1 MDVEMTLP
9 LSQRP
14 IPDGA
19 LGDDERTETER
30 SPLEE
35 GKGMA
40 LSLPLRTPGEGEAQQ
55 EDQDMEDEGDSPD
68 GDSNGRGQGK
78 KHHHRRGKQKGG
90 KRHRNWKPYAKL
102 TWEERQK
109 LDERET
115 RRACKRREQRFA
127 SGHPLA
133 PYNTTQFLMD
143 QHPPGGDNEG
153 GVQGN
158 QNLQGGDQ
166 GSNSALDS
174 YGSCSESYDSPNDED
189 IFLEKDFSEAYET
202 FHAERLQD
210 MSKEEL
216 IKELLDLEAKVDRL
230 ERRSS
235 KGEQQGSPPKHNI
248 NNNDTSSDDVKTNDG
263 SPSKLQMTDSDQSG
277 GLNSL
282 ELLIKRL
289 KEENERLKR
298 ENVEL
303 QKKSVSGRTTE
314 EG

>member
-35 GKGMA
+35 GKGLP
-40 LSLPLRTPGEGEAQQ
+40 LSLALRTPGEGQPQQ

-68 GDSNGRGQGK
+68 GDSNGRSQGK
-78 KHHHRRGKQKGG
+78 KHHRRGKQKGG

-143 QHPPGGDNEG
+143 QHPPGGDSEG

-158 QNLQGGDQ
+158 QNPQGGDQ

-216 IKELLDLEAKVDRL
+216 IKELLDLEAKVDML
-230 ERRSS
+230 ERRTN
-235 KGEQQGSPPKHNI
+235 KGGQGSPPKPNI
-248 NNNDTSSDDVKTNDG
+248 NNNDTSSVDAKSNDSSPNKMQVTN
-263 SPSKLQMTDSDQSG
+263 SDHGEGQ
-277 GLNSL
+277 NTM
-282 ELLIKRL
+282 ERL
-289 KEENERLKR
+289 VRRLREENERLKR
-298 ENVEL
+298 ENEEL
-303 QKKSVSGRTTE
+303 QTKSVKERTTE